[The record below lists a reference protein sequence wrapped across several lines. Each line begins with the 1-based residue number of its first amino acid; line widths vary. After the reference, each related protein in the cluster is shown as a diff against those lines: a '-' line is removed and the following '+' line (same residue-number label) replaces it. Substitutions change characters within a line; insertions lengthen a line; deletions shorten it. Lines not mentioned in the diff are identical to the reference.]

1 MDRAGFE
8 ALRDLPGK
16 VIRADIAFAA
26 RRQTSPAVV
35 AENIVIENSLGT
47 PLRLHISYN
56 PEVGSKT
63 FNVVAATD
71 TGTGA
76 ICRLDVDGPAH
87 RPAGRCHKHSL
98 QTERCIEPSQNL
110 RTNVQDM
117 PALSGR
123 SVTDLFSLFCT
134 MAQITHVGTF
144 TDPSVP

>member
-8 ALRDLPGK
+8 ALVDVPGK
-16 VIRADIAFAA
+16 VIRADVVFVA
-26 RRQTSPAVV
+26 RRQTSPAII
-35 AENIVIENSLGT
+35 AENIVIENSLGI
-47 PLRLHISYN
+47 PLRLNISYN

-76 ICRLDVDGPAH
+76 ICRLDVDGPPH

-110 RTNVQDM
+110 RTNVRDM
-117 PALSGR
+117 PELSGK
-123 SVTDLFSLFCT
+123 SLTDLFELFCT
-134 MAQITHVGTF
+134 MAHITHLGTF
-144 TDPSVP
+144 TEPTP

>member
-1 MDRAGFE
+1 MDRTGFE
-8 ALRDLPGK
+8 ALRDAPGK
-16 VIRADIAFAA
+16 VIREDIVFVA
-26 RRQTSPAVV
+26 RRQTSPAVI
-35 AENIVIENSLGT
+35 AENITIENALGI
-47 PLRLHISYN
+47 PLRLNISYN

-110 RTNVQDM
+110 RANVQDM
-117 PALSGR
+117 PNLSGM
-123 SVTDLFSLFCT
+123 SLTDLFALFCT
-134 MAQITHVGTF
+134 MANITHVGTF
-144 TDPSVP
+144 TEPT

>member
-8 ALRDLPGK
+8 ALRDVAGK
-16 VIRADIAFAA
+16 VIRADIVLTP
-26 RRQTSPAVV
+26 RRQTSPSLV
-35 AENIVIENSLGT
+35 AENIEIENALDI
-47 PLRLHISYN
+47 PLRLNISFN
-56 PEVGSKT
+56 PEVGSKS

-98 QTERCIEPSQNL
+98 QAERCIEPSQNL

-117 PALSGR
+117 PHLTGMSIR
-123 SVTDLFSLFCT
+123 ELFGHFCT
-134 MAQITHVGTF
+134 MAQINFSGTF
-144 TDPSVP
+144 TEPT